1 MNKLKIALDAR
12 DGGERNGSPGVLEAG
27 AVRLTPGTPMLFI
40 LLKGPGMERRK
51 HPRVRID
58 LPICYHIRLPDSGQS
73 FAGTGV
79 LKNISQGGMFLKCPP
94 PLPINDGGIGNFT
107 IDTRPII
114 QHISRLRAL
123 GKVVR
128 LELLEENFFDFGITV
143 QFLSG
148 LNVELLR

>member
-1 MNKLKIALDAR
+1 
-12 DGGERNGSPGVLEAG
+12 
-27 AVRLTPGTPMLFI
+27 
-40 LLKGPGMERRK
+40 MERRK

-58 LPICYHIRLPDSGQS
+58 LPISYHIRLRDSGKS

-79 LKNISQGGMFLKCPP
+79 LKNIGQGGMFLKCPP
-94 PLPINDGGIGNFT
+94 PLPINNGDIGDFT
-107 IDTRPII
+107 INTRPII
-114 QHISRLRAL
+114 QHISRLKAL

-148 LNVELLR
+148 LNVELCR